1 MDIIYSIISYMTIY
15 SYNSVTMESP
25 PLPCLL
31 VVPISDL
38 PPELWENDRVGQS
51 PASPVVEC
59 WLQNWLSSLPAA
71 DSYTV
76 PLTASIVHT
85 PLCAQAWHSML
96 GNHPDKHLVQF
107 MLNGIGSGFR
117 IGFTKPL
124 SSLKAATRNL
134 EGARE
139 HPDVVTDYLS
149 IEVSLGRVAGPFPPQ
164 AVPQV
169 HISRFGVI
177 PKGHTGKWRLIV
189 DLSHPRGH
197 SVNDGIPKSLCSLK
211 YVTIDEAIQG
221 ILQLGRG
228 ALLAKIDI
236 KSAFRLLPV
245 HPADRHMLGMQ
256 WKDGVYIDTCLPF
269 GLRSAP
275 KLFNILSEFLAWI
288 AKESNV
294 SFLIHYLDDFLT
306 MGPPSSSCCQH
317 NLDTIIKI
325 CNYLG
330 VPLALEKIAGPSTTL
345 PFLGIELDTIKL
357 EARLPKDK
365 LYKLQEQVSQWV
377 GRKDAKK

>member
-1 MDIIYSIISYMTIY
+1 M
-15 SYNSVTMESP
+15 
-25 PLPCLL
+25 
-31 VVPISDL
+31 
-38 PPELWENDRVGQS
+38 
-51 PASPVVEC
+51 
-59 WLQNWLSSLPAA
+59 
-71 DSYTV
+71 
-76 PLTASIVHT
+76 
-85 PLCAQAWHSML
+85 
-96 GNHPDKHLVQF
+96 
-107 MLNGIGSGFR
+107 
-117 IGFTKPL
+117 
-124 SSLKAATRNL
+124 
-134 EGARE
+134 
-139 HPDVVTDYLS
+139 
-149 IEVSLGRVAGPFPPQ
+149 
-164 AVPQV
+164 
-169 HISRFGVI
+169 I

-256 WKDGVYIDTCLPF
+256 WKDGAYIDTCLPF

-357 EARLPKDK
+357 EARLPEDK
-365 LYKLQEQVSQWV
+365 LCKLQEQVSQWV
-377 GRKDAKK
+377 GRKDAKSERFSLW